1 MIDAMTREPTMAEMV
16 SSLKGPR
23 SDTPTQYDKRILDA
37 VNNPDGTMS
46 RRAELR
52 QALENAG
59 SPVAELLAKQT
70 PAQEA
75 WGDMISDLAVTGKHY
90 DAVEKVFSKFSRA
103 WNDGV
108 DLTYQ
113 EKITAFMHAVG
124 FLSCDERSYR
134 LIRKIF
140 VNAIQEV

>member
-1 MIDAMTREPTMAEMV
+1 MPDTMTAEMV
-16 SSLKGPR
+16 ADLKGPK
-23 SDTPTQYDKRILDA
+23 DDNPNIYDKRILDA
-37 VNNPDGTMS
+37 VNAPDGTTS

-52 QALENAG
+52 QALEDSGN
-59 SPVAELLAKQT
+59 PVAELLAKQT

-75 WGDMISDLAVTGKHY
+75 WGDMISELATTAKHY
-90 DAVEKVFSKFSRA
+90 EAVEKIFSQFARA
-103 WNDGV
+103 WNNDV

-124 FLSCDERSYR
+124 FMSCDERAYR

>member
-1 MIDAMTREPTMAEMV
+1 MPDTMTAEMV
-16 SSLKGPR
+16 ADLKGPK
-23 SDTPTQYDKRILDA
+23 DDNPNIYDRRILDA
-37 VNNPDGTMS
+37 VNAPDGTTS

-52 QALENAG
+52 QALEDSGN
-59 SPVAELLAKQT
+59 PVAELLAKQT

-75 WGDMISDLAVTGKHY
+75 WGDMISELATTAKHY
-90 DAVEKVFSKFSRA
+90 EAVEKIFTKFSGE
-103 WNDGV
+103 WNGGA

-124 FLSCDERSYR
+124 FLSCDERAYR
-134 LIRKIF
+134 LIRKIY